1 MHASQI
7 GYCPGDACKRAYLSI
22 WLGADANGQG
32 IDIDY
37 KIDSFDL
44 VEKTTGKTVY
54 TGKAVQTKKK
64 GDIDSMGGTAQCPD
78 LDLCKSAVF
87 RLDFSHFQKPG
98 EYCVLV
104 PGIGRS
110 APIRLASNV
119 WEQPFRAALHSMLCQ
134 RSGIELK
141 PPYSQWNRPRNFRE
155 EDGTQFYQIAITGC
169 RTGRPPW
176 HGHAEVV
183 QRRKTEARPRNLGP
197 HEDAGDWDTL
207 THHLAVPYQLCEL
220 YDMFP
225 KYFDQIKIP
234 LPENEAKSKIPHI
247 LAEAV
252 WMLDGFQRL
261 QLPEGG
267 VRGGY
272 GEPWGDSENATSWQM
287 KCILVYAPNQYTS
300 YMFAA
305 CAARAARVLTA
316 IAPDKAAEY
325 RASALALGL
334 GGEASGRQT
343 ALGTPRQPANRDC

>member
-1 MHASQI
+1 MLKLFKE
-7 GYCPGDACKRAYLSI
+7 GKLKRVHGI
-22 WLGADANGQG
+22 W
-32 IDIDY
+32 
-37 KIDSFDL
+37 
-44 VEKTTGKTVY
+44 
-54 TGKAVQTKKK
+54 
-64 GDIDSMGGTAQCPD
+64 
-78 LDLCKSAVF
+78 
-87 RLDFSHFQKPG
+87 
-98 EYCVLV
+98 
-104 PGIGRS
+104 GR
-110 APIRLASNV
+110 
-119 WEQPFRAALHSMLCQ
+119 
-134 RSGIELK
+134 
-141 PPYSQWNRPRNFRE
+141 
-155 EDGTQFYQIAITGC
+155 
-169 RTGRPPW
+169 
-176 HGHAEVV
+176 
-183 QRRKTEARPRNLGP
+183 

-247 LAEAV
+247 LAEVV

-316 IAPDKAAEY
+316 IASDKAAEY
-325 RASALALGL
+325 RASARALGL